1 MLGTLL
7 IRLVIIGL
15 LCGLGFSL
23 SRLLSRGLSRFFGPR
38 GCRWLGG
45 VLTVVLS
52 AGLIVSASCFYVYYG
67 FGYQGDI
74 FRKAKTD
81 RKIVALT
88 FDDGPSPLYTP
99 RILNVLAEKQVPAAF
114 FMVGSH
120 VDRYPDIAARIA
132 AEGHELGSHT
142 YDHVN
147 VPTLAAARLS
157 AQLLKTNIAI
167 LNATGEYPLYVRPPR
182 GLYDGRF
189 RRLSDL
195 LGHQIVLWSLSTQ
208 DWMERMTVDRIVK
221 RILTRVRPG
230 DIILLH
236 DSGAL
241 LGSEGASRE
250 STVEALPLIIE
261 GLWASGY
268 EIVPLG
274 ELLTLAHPEEEPIP
288 YMPE

>member
-1 MLGTLL
+1 LGTLL
-7 IRLVIIGL
+7 IRLAIIGL
-15 LCGLGFSL
+15 LCGLGFNL
-23 SRLLSRGLSRFFGPR
+23 SRLLSRGLSRFAGPR
-38 GCRWLGG
+38 ACRWISGMLA
-45 VLTVVLS
+45 VLFSVGLILS
-52 AGLIVSASCFYVYYG
+52 ASWFYVYYG

-99 RILNVLAEKQVPAAF
+99 RILDILAEKQVPAAF
-114 FMVGSH
+114 FMVGAH
-120 VDRYPDIAARIA
+120 VDKYPDIAARIA

-147 VPTLAAARLS
+147 VPTLPTARLS

-167 LNATGEYPLYVRPPR
+167 LNATGDYPLYIRPPR

-189 RRLSDL
+189 RRLSEL
-195 LGHQIVLWSLSTQ
+195 LGHQIVLWSLSAQ
-208 DWMERMTVDRIVK
+208 DWMELMTVDRIVK

-230 DIILLH
+230 DIILFH

-241 LGSEGASRE
+241 LRKEGASRE
-250 STVEALPLIIE
+250 STVAALPLIIE
-261 GLWASGY
+261 GLWERGY
-268 EIVPLG
+268 QIVPLA